1 MEVKNLELAAVSFT
15 EAPTKTQL
23 VNLLRDIHKL
33 IGRVGGSLL
42 MDESYTIGDQAV
54 GVMLNA
60 SVALKQAA
68 DLFEQG
74 PNAAGLAI
82 PAQGPQVVRGR

>member
-1 MEVKNLELAAVSFT
+1 MDVKDLQLDAISFNQ
-15 EAPTKTQL
+15 APTKSQL
-23 VNLLRDIHKL
+23 VNMLRDLHNF

-42 MDESYTIGDQAV
+42 MDGSYTIGDQAV

-60 SVALKQAA
+60 SVGLKQAA

-74 PNAAGLAI
+74 PNAAGLAV
-82 PAQGPQVVRGR
+82 PQGGPQVVGRR